1 MSVALLR
8 VLLRQGVR
16 NIRHGGLPFFFATL
30 MTALGLFGLAT
41 FGTVLL
47 NFQRIAD
54 TVGESVGAVMFLDVD
69 GALAAE
75 EVRARARQVP
85 GVAGAK
91 LVTPEAAMVRV
102 KRALGDAGGFLVEGA
117 EGVGL
122 GWVIEVTP
130 DLGAGASARSLIDA
144 LTALDHVDEVMHPGG
159 EVERA
164 KALMRLLRGAGLFLA
179 VLIGMVT
186 LIVVSNTVKLTLFAR
201 RDEIGIMKLVGATDA
216 FVRAPFLFEGLVQG
230 LTGASLALGALYL
243 LHATLAQFLK
253 VALSGALGAF
263 VLEPLPLE
271 GAAWILVGGAF
282 LGVFGA
288 AISLGRFLK
297 V

>member
-30 MTALGLFGLAT
+30 MTALGLFALAT

-47 NFQRIAD
+47 NFQRVAD
-54 TVGESVGAVMFLDVD
+54 TVGESVGAVLFLDVE
-69 GALAAE
+69 GALEAE
-75 EVRARARQVP
+75 EVRARAKKVE
-85 GVAGAK
+85 GVADAQ

-102 KRALGDAGGFLVEGA
+102 KRALGESGGFLVEGS

-122 GWVIEVTP
+122 GWVIDVTP
-130 DLGAGASARSLIDA
+130 DLGKGVDARSLIGA
-144 LTALDHVDEVMHPGG
+144 LAAIDGVDEVMHPGG
-159 EVERA
+159 EVDRA
-164 KALMRLLRGAGLFLA
+164 RALMRLLRGVGLFLA
-179 VLIGMVT
+179 MLIAMVT

-230 LTGASLALGALYL
+230 LTGATVALTLLYL
-243 LHATLAQFLK
+243 VHATLAGLLK
-253 VALSGALGAF
+253 VALSGALGTF

-271 GAAWILVGGAF
+271 GALWILLGGAF